1 MIYSTGVAFINE
13 NIEKACTLAP
23 FTHVYSFDIGFPPKT
38 LAQLARQFNDSH
50 YTKYL
55 VSFHTPHTI
64 IDKYMFAVENITKI
78 GGLTMHGT
86 ACDIIYYNLF
96 DFLLTPDF
104 VCTITRLKFL

>member
-1 MIYSTGVAFINE
+1 MMIYSTGVAFINE

-50 YTKYL
+50 STKYL

-64 IDKYMFAVENITKI
+64 IDKYT
-78 GGLTMHGT
+78 
-86 ACDIIYYNLF
+86 
-96 DFLLTPDF
+96 
-104 VCTITRLKFL
+104 TIALKVIVNELIHSFR